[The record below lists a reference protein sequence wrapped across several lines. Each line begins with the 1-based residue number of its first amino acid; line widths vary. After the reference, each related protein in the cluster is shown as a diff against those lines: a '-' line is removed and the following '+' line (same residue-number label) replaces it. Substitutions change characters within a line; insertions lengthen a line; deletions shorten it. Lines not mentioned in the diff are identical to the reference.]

1 MASAVDSR
9 LAYARLSA
17 VATASR
23 LPTAT
28 RGSNN
33 SYTTSWDT
41 TLSRRILTWPMR
53 PFRIASLDRLMFI
66 YESLRG
72 VQAGWQGDYHALAWL
87 FEHVNTALAAAGDD
101 YFLADLAVTSART
114 RTRMIDALSRLITDP
129 ISAEWGRRPRPVRA
143 GGGSAMR
150 PARSAG
156 IA

>member
-41 TLSRRILTWPMR
+41 T
-53 PFRIASLDRLMFI
+53 DRDERTCWEI
-66 YESLRG
+66 
-72 VQAGWQGDYHALAWL
+72 
-87 FEHVNTALAAAGDD
+87 
-101 YFLADLAVTSART
+101 DLYQ
-114 RTRMIDALSRLITDP
+114 
-129 ISAEWGRRPRPVRA
+129 
-143 GGGSAMR
+143 
-150 PARSAG
+150 
-156 IA
+156 

>member
-23 LPTAT
+23 LPTAN

-41 TLSRRILTWPMR
+41 TGSRR
-53 PFRIASLDRLMFI
+53 FI
-66 YESLRG
+66 KRKMNFAIS
-72 VQAGWQGDYHALAWL
+72 
-87 FEHVNTALAAAGDD
+87 
-101 YFLADLAVTSART
+101 SRT
-114 RTRMIDALSRLITDP
+114 RRL
-129 ISAEWGRRPRPVRA
+129 AF
-143 GGGSAMR
+143 
-150 PARSAG
+150 

>member
-41 TLSRRILTWPMR
+41 TARVATRRAQPGTFAHLI
-53 PFRIASLDRLMFI
+53 
-66 YESLRG
+66 ESYFDSAAYRS
-72 VQAGWQGDYHALAWL
+72 
-87 FEHVNTALAAAGDD
+87 LAASTR
-101 YFLADLAVTSART
+101 ADVR
-114 RTRMIDALSRLITDP
+114 
-129 ISAEWGRRPRPVRA
+129 GRF
-143 GGGSAMR
+143 GLD
-150 PARSAG
+150 
-156 IA
+156 

>member
-41 TLSRRILTWPMR
+41 TAAPIWDVCRWPSIGR
-53 PFRIASLDRLMFI
+53 LLEQPPRFLGFRHPAGYEEEARLYAQATLLPGSESGGFGQNDVASPVF
-66 YESLRG
+66 
-72 VQAGWQGDYHALAWL
+72 LAW
-87 FEHVNTALAAAGDD
+87 TKQDRAG
-101 YFLADLAVTSART
+101 
-114 RTRMIDALSRLITDP
+114 
-129 ISAEWGRRPRPVRA
+129 RPRGPVAPVGQQAPPTRL
-143 GGGSAMR
+143 
-150 PARSAG
+150 RSA
-156 IA
+156 

>member
-41 TLSRRILTWPMR
+41 TYPAKARHSHDDSERR
-53 PFRIASLDRLMFI
+53 
-66 YESLRG
+66 
-72 VQAGWQGDYHALAWL
+72 
-87 FEHVNTALAAAGDD
+87 TA
-101 YFLADLAVTSART
+101 R
-114 RTRMIDALSRLITDP
+114 
-129 ISAEWGRRPRPVRA
+129 
-143 GGGSAMR
+143 
-150 PARSAG
+150 
-156 IA
+156 

>member
-41 TLSRRILTWPMR
+41 TGRSKDLVGP
-53 PFRIASLDRLMFI
+53 
-66 YESLRG
+66 
-72 VQAGWQGDYHALAWL
+72 AG
-87 FEHVNTALAAAGDD
+87 ETRVTA
-101 YFLADLAVTSART
+101 
-114 RTRMIDALSRLITDP
+114 
-129 ISAEWGRRPRPVRA
+129 
-143 GGGSAMR
+143 
-150 PARSAG
+150 
-156 IA
+156 

>member
-41 TLSRRILTWPMR
+41 TAQGIVE
-53 PFRIASLDRLMFI
+53 FAVG
-66 YESLRG
+66 E
-72 VQAGWQGDYHALAWL
+72 QAGVGCDPRTVELQLQPSVETGPKW
-87 FEHVNTALAAAGDD
+87 AAIR
-101 YFLADLAVTSART
+101 FTLRVPHPSHLH
-114 RTRMIDALSRLITDP
+114 LI
-129 ISAEWGRRPRPVRA
+129 
-143 GGGSAMR
+143 
-150 PARSAG
+150 
-156 IA
+156 

>member
-41 TLSRRILTWPMR
+41 TDFCLIFVPFGHYDEPEILRYAITSICPK
-53 PFRIASLDRLMFI
+53 
-66 YESLRG
+66 G
-72 VQAGWQGDYHALAWL
+72 
-87 FEHVNTALAAAGDD
+87 
-101 YFLADLAVTSART
+101 ADVRHPPLLIRT
-114 RTRMIDALSRLITDP
+114 
-129 ISAEWGRRPRPVRA
+129 
-143 GGGSAMR
+143 
-150 PARSAG
+150 
-156 IA
+156 